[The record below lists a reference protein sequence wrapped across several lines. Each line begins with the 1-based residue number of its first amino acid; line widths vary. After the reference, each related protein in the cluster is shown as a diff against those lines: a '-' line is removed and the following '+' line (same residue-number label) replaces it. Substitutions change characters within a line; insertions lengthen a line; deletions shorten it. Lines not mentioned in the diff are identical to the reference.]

1 MLTLTL
7 SLTVWTGNLNG
18 AMWCPKAAQR
28 RLGVKGDLV
37 AKIRAA
43 EEELLP
49 EELEAVRLGQVES
62 GALRHAP
69 RLGLMRP
76 LRPPRL
82 HLSHT
87 TESICTMLALTPVTY
102 ARQVTSAPTS
112 AARCGARRPRCAAS
126 ASNATSSSPSSRPAR
141 S

>member
-37 AKIRAA
+37 AKIRTA

-49 EELEAVRLGQVES
+49 EELEAVRLGQVAH
-62 GALRHAP
+62 GALRQHAHC
-69 RLGLMRP
+69 R
-76 LRPPRL
+76 
-82 HLSHT
+82 
-87 TESICTMLALTPVTY
+87 
-102 ARQVTSAPTS
+102 
-112 AARCGARRPRCAAS
+112 
-126 ASNATSSSPSSRPAR
+126 
-141 S
+141 

>member
-49 EELEAVRLGQVES
+49 EELEAVRLGQVAH
-62 GALRHAP
+62 GALRQH
-69 RLGLMRP
+69 M
-76 LRPPRL
+76 
-82 HLSHT
+82 H
-87 TESICTMLALTPVTY
+87 
-102 ARQVTSAPTS
+102 
-112 AARCGARRPRCAAS
+112 RR
-126 ASNATSSSPSSRPAR
+126 
-141 S
+141 